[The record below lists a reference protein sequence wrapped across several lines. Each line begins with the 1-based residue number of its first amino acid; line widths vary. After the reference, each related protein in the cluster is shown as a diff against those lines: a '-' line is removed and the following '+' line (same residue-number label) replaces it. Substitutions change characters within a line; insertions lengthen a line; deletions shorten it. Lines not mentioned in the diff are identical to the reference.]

1 MSELTALQNAG
12 LGWKKVVLPM
22 DGSSQDVHRAVTE
35 AFPAITD
42 TGYELLRAGDAG
54 TKNLQ
59 VIQSPAEGLSVGF
72 LKKVLNQAKCYLPPI
87 QSDLPLDTAVPEVT
101 FCTMTICDCY
111 TLIVTVSST
120 LKTFV
125 SRVLPVRA

>member
-1 MSELTALQNAG
+1 
-12 LGWKKVVLPM
+12 M

-59 VIQSPAEGLSVGF
+59 VIQSPKTVI
-72 LKKVLNQAKCYLPPI
+72 NQAKCYLRPI
-87 QSDLPLDTAVPEVT
+87 QSDLPVDTALPEVT

-125 SRVLPVRA
+125 SRVLPVNHYYVQQVW